1 MTHGVSNNQSSY
13 TVSGEKSRAVSNYTC
28 SHSTFNHHVCS
39 RRSCNETQL
48 RVPIECKQDYTT
60 TASVYLIFFTVFTS
74 QLCAFAG
81 VLKVAKLTRLLFFFF
96 SDHCV
101 WWASHRLQKPD
112 WSEQSHQSGKKP
124 CCFLSFQ
131 RWSNLSVHEGIIF
144 CSVPRRS
151 TQWSAH
157 EGSQQTEGSHPEMS
171 HMTPNS
177 ATFKPLH

>member
-60 TASVYLIFFTVFTS
+60 TASVYLIFLLYLHHSYVRSLVFWRYLNS
-74 QLCAFAG
+74 HVCCFS
-81 VLKVAKLTRLLFFFF
+81 FFP
-96 SDHCV
+96 DHCV